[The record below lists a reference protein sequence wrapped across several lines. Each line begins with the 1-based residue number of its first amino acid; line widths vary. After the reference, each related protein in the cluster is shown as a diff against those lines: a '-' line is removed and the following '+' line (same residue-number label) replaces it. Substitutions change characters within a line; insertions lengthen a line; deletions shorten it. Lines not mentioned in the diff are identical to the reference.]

1 MDDLD
6 YIEQLELDDMKRQ
19 EQEQV
24 IKTLVTDL
32 VSLSEMSYALLVR
45 CNIPGHLYN
54 DYMQF
59 MEARHAIL
67 ERFTESPDG
76 TSDNTSDNS

>member
-1 MDDLD
+1 MD
-6 YIEQLELDDMKRQ
+6 EK
-19 EQEQV
+19 EQV

-32 VSLSEMSYALLVR
+32 VNLGEMSYALLVR

-67 ERFTESPDG
+67 DRFTTSSDG
-76 TSDNTSDNS
+76 DTDNNSEGS

>member
-6 YIEQLELDDMKRQ
+6 YLEQLELDDMRRQ

-32 VSLSEMSYALLVR
+32 VNLSEMSYALLVR

-67 ERFTESPDG
+67 DRFTESSTGD
-76 TSDNTSDNS
+76 DDNSSEGS